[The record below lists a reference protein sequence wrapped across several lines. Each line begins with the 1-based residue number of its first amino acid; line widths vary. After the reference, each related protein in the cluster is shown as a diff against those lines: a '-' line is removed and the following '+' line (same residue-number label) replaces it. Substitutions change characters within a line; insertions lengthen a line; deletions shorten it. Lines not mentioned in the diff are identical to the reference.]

1 MAEIVF
7 GFGCSHGPLLA
18 TPPHEW
24 DLRANVDR
32 KNKALA
38 YGSGTYDFQQLYEL
52 RKADHFENQNTI
64 EVRRERDA
72 RCQHQLDALGER
84 FNRVNPDALI
94 VVGDDHHEWF
104 LDDIQPA
111 FSIFHGKTV
120 FNRALTPQEEQKKIA
135 NGGGYAMKIYHPPRD
150 ETYPCPSDLAAHIVA
165 HTVKEEFDTVSL
177 GEQPNDAGVPRQLG
191 HSYVFIYRRILKS
204 RPVPLIP
211 ILVNTYYPP
220 NQPTA
225 KRCIEFG
232 RAVGRA
238 IKEWPGRERIAVAA
252 SGGVS
257 HFVIDEA
264 LDRRILDALKQRDY
278 GALAREP
285 EAHFRS
291 GNSETKNWLVVAGML
306 AETGLGMD
314 LLDYVPCY
322 RSEAGTGSGMA
333 FAAWQ

>member
-7 GFGCSHGPLLA
+7 GFGTSHGPLLA

-38 YGSGTYDFQQLYEL
+38 FGAGTYNFEQLYDL
-52 RKADHFENQNTI
+52 RKEHQFEKQNTI

-72 RCQHQLDALGER
+72 RCQHQLDVLGQR
-84 FNRVNPDALI
+84 LGAINPDTLI
-94 VVGDDHHEWF
+94 IVGDDHHEWF
-104 LDDIQPA
+104 LNDIQPA
-111 FSIFHGKTV
+111 FSIFYGKEI
-120 FNRALTPQEEQKKIA
+120 FNRALTPAEEQQKIA
-135 NGGGYAMKIYHPPRD
+135 NGGGYAMKLYYPPKD
-150 ETYPCPSDLAAHIVA
+150 EIYPCPSALAAHVISS
-165 HTVKEEFDTVSL
+165 TIQDGFDTTAL

-191 HSYVFIYRRILKS
+191 HSYGFIYRRILKS

-220 NQPTA
+220 NQPTTR
-225 KRCIEFG
+225 RCFDFG
-232 RAVGRA
+232 RAVARA
-238 IKEWPGRERIAVAA
+238 VKAWPGKERVAVVA

-264 LDRRILDALKQRDY
+264 FDQRVLKAMKARDY
-278 GALAREP
+278 KALVAEP
-285 EAHFRS
+285 EAYFRS
-291 GNSETKNWLVVAGML
+291 GTSETKNWLVVAGML
-306 AETGLGMD
+306 AETSLDME